1 MIVVIEH
8 CVFFAARCFGVR
20 CVSSFLG
27 CVGAAVVCWCLCA
40 VFFVCLLLFVCR
52 ACACL
57 RVYVGVCACVFV
69 CVCVCVCVC
78 VSVLRF
84 VGRWLCAGG
93 SLFAVLGRAAQFLF
107 APSLSL
113 PLAVELL
120 ACDVLVDVLCLLL
133 VC

>member
-1 MIVVIEH
+1 MCSLRLAVLVFVVSH
-8 CVFFAARCFGVR
+8 R
-20 CVSSFLG
+20 FLVALG
-27 CVGAAVVCWCLCA
+27 W
-40 VFFVCLLLFVCR
+40 LLFVGVCVLYFLSACCCLFVGCVR
-52 ACACL
+52 AC
-57 RVYVGVCACVFV
+57 VCAWVCA

-93 SLFAVLGRAAQFLF
+93 SLFVVLGRAAQFLF
-107 APSLSL
+107 GPSLSL

-120 ACDVLVDVLCLLL
+120 ACDLLVDVLCLLL

>member
-20 CVSSFLG
+20 CVSSVLG
-27 CVGAAVVCWCLCA
+27 CVGVAVVCWCLCA
-40 VFFVCLLLFVCR
+40 VFFVCLLLFVR
-52 ACACL
+52 RVCACL
-57 RVYVGVCACVFV
+57 RVCVGV

-93 SLFAVLGRAAQFLF
+93 SLFVVLGRAAQFLF
-107 APSLSL
+107 GPSLSL

-120 ACDVLVDVLCLLL
+120 ACDLLVDVLCLLL

>member
-1 MIVVIEH
+1 VCSLRLAVLAFVVSH
-8 CVFFAARCFGVR
+8 R
-20 CVSSFLG
+20 FLVALG
-27 CVGAAVVCWCLCA
+27 WP
-40 VFFVCLLLFVCR
+40 LF
-52 ACACL
+52 
-57 RVYVGVCACVFV
+57 VGVCVLCFLSACCCLFVGRVRACVCTWV
-69 CVCVCVCVC
+69 RVSVCVCVCVC

-93 SLFAVLGRAAQFLF
+93 SLFVVLGRAAQFSF

-120 ACDVLVDVLCLLL
+120 ACDLLVDVLCLLL